1 MCHNP
6 FTHFVW
12 RRLHRAYLMS
22 PSSDPVATVSASTA
36 NMVSTLSGWPVPQQS
51 LSSCCTPNCACGC
64 VLHVCMSVEK
74 GLYLDTYHP
83 SLPSGPRCR
92 RSAHLPV
99 CLQSPSC
106 HPVVNQSTNQ
116 HSLCGVCHKEKHG
129 LSVHGMAHTTHTLIM
144 ARDRNSS
151 SHWSERACNLP
162 AARSNT
168 LKVPSPLYTCVCI
181 HVATSS

>member
-1 MCHNP
+1 MDHKGKCHNP
-6 FTHFVW
+6 CTHFVW
-12 RRLHRAYLMS
+12 RRPQRAYLMS

-51 LSSCCTPNCACGC
+51 LSAAALQC
-64 VLHVCMSVEK
+64 VHVVMSVER
-74 GLYLDTYHP
+74 GMYLDTYHP

-106 HPVVNQSTNQ
+106 HPVVNQPTNQ
-116 HSLCGVCHKEKHG
+116 PKWFVWCVSQGGKRTFGAWTGTHNTYFDNGERKE
-129 LSVHGMAHTTHTLIM
+129 LILTLV
-144 ARDRNSS
+144 
-151 SHWSERACNLP
+151 RACLQF
-162 AARSNT
+162 ARSEI
-168 LKVPSPLYTCVCI
+168 KYTQGAITAVYVYV